1 MHTTTLKE
9 KTMALISSLF
19 QANISAILLRSAAL
33 ATVLL
38 VQASPVRAEV
48 LTLVCQRESGNSFT
62 LQINYDRKTVDL
74 LEPDGRSF
82 FAPAAA
88 TITEGSVTWD
98 RRFEREEVLKGY
110 MGHYR
115 FAGSLNRLSGE
126 GKFTFWRNTEG
137 REEAII
143 HSGSGLC
150 RRATQKF

>member
-1 MHTTTLKE
+1 
-9 KTMALISSLF
+9 MAPVSRLF
-19 QANISAILLRSAAL
+19 RANFSAALLRSVAL

-38 VQASPVRAEV
+38 VQASTASAEV
-48 LTLVCQRESGNSFT
+48 VTLICQPQSGNSFT
-62 LQINYDRKTVDL
+62 LRIDYDRKTVDL
-74 LEPDGRSF
+74 LVPDGRSY

-115 FAGSLNRLSGE
+115 FEGSLNRLSGE

-137 REEAII
+137 REEQRID
-143 HSGSGLC
+143 SNSGLC

>member
-1 MHTTTLKE
+1 
-9 KTMALISSLF
+9 MAPKSGFF
-19 QANISAILLRSAAL
+19 QAGFSATLLRCAAL
-33 ATVLL
+33 AIALFVP
-38 VQASPVRAEV
+38 ASPARAEV
-48 LTLVCQRESGNSFT
+48 VTLVCQPQSGDSFT
-62 LQINYDRKTVDL
+62 LRIDYDRKTVDL
-74 LEPDGRSF
+74 LVPDGRSY

-143 HSGSGLC
+143 NSNSGLC

>member
-1 MHTTTLKE
+1 MTKRYC
-9 KTMALISSLF
+9 LF

-33 ATVLL
+33 ATVFL
-38 VQASPVRAEV
+38 VQASPARAEV

-62 LQINYDRKTVDL
+62 LQIDYDRKTADV
-74 LEPDGRSF
+74 LEPDGRSYL
-82 FAPAAA
+82 APAAA
-88 TITEGSVTWD
+88 TITESSVTWD

-137 REEAII
+137 RAEAII
-143 HSGSGLC
+143 HMGSGLC

>member
-1 MHTTTLKE
+1 
-9 KTMALISSLF
+9 MALISRLF
-19 QANISAILLRSAAL
+19 QASLSATLLRSAAL

-38 VQASPVRAEV
+38 AQASPARAEV
-48 LTLVCQRESGNSFT
+48 LTLICQPQSGDSFT
-62 LQINYDRKTVDL
+62 LQIDYDRKTVDL
-74 LEPDGRSF
+74 LEPDGRSY

-98 RRFEREEVLKGY
+98 TRFPREQVLQCC

-115 FAGSLNRLSGE
+115 LAGSLNRLSGE

-137 REEAII
+137 REDAIAN
-143 HSGSGLC
+143 SNSGLC